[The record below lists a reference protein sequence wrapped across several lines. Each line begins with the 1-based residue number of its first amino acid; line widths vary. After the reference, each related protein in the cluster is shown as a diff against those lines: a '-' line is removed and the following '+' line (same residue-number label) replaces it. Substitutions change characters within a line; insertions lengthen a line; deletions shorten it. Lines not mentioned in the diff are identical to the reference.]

1 MSNPSQRS
9 GAIAVIGRPNVGKST
24 LVNALVGAKISITSN
39 RPQTTRHRLLGIATF
54 PGGQLQ
60 LVDTPGIHQPKNKL
74 GEYMLREVA
83 SAIKNSD
90 VVLYIVDATNP
101 DVDLFSNFTIAK
113 PVILALNK
121 VDLLSPADTEA
132 LVAQFSADPRF
143 AAVVPV
149 AALHGQNLD
158 RLIAVIKDFLPAGD
172 FLYPPDQV
180 MDANFRF
187 IAAELI
193 REQALLHLDDEVP
206 HGIAVEIDEFK
217 EDEREARISATINV
231 EKESHKGIVI
241 GRGGS
246 MLKKIGSSARLKIQ
260 EAMDKTV
267 HLKLWVSVKKN
278 WRKDPNQL
286 KWLGYK

>member
-1 MSNPSQRS
+1 MAIVKS
-9 GAIAVIGRPNVGKST
+9 GFAAVTGLANAGKST
-24 LVNALVGAKISITSN
+24 LINGLMQERLLITSEKK
-39 RPQTTRHRLLGIATF
+39 QTTRNQIRCILTGEDYQII
-54 PGGQLQ
+54 

>member
-1 MSNPSQRS
+1 M
-9 GAIAVIGRPNVGKST
+9 
-24 LVNALVGAKISITSN
+24 
-39 RPQTTRHRLLGIATF
+39 
-54 PGGQLQ
+54 
-60 LVDTPGIHQPKNKL
+60 
-74 GEYMLREVA
+74 
-83 SAIKNSD
+83 
-90 VVLYIVDATNP
+90 
-101 DVDLFSNFTIAK
+101 
-113 PVILALNK
+113 
-121 VDLLSPADTEA
+121 LSPADTEA

-158 RLIAVIKDFLPAGD
+158 RLIAVIKDFACRR
-172 FLYPPDQV
+172 FLIPPDQV

-267 HLKLWVSVKKN
+267 HLKLWVSVKRTGAKIPIN
-278 WRKDPNQL
+278 
-286 KWLGYK
+286 

>member
-1 MSNPSQRS
+1 
-9 GAIAVIGRPNVGKST
+9 
-24 LVNALVGAKISITSN
+24 
-39 RPQTTRHRLLGIATF
+39 
-54 PGGQLQ
+54 
-60 LVDTPGIHQPKNKL
+60 
-74 GEYMLREVA
+74 
-83 SAIKNSD
+83 
-90 VVLYIVDATNP
+90 
-101 DVDLFSNFTIAK
+101 
-113 PVILALNK
+113 
-121 VDLLSPADTEA
+121 
-132 LVAQFSADPRF
+132 
-143 AAVVPV
+143 
-149 AALHGQNLD
+149 
-158 RLIAVIKDFLPAGD
+158 
-172 FLYPPDQV
+172 